1 MENNENLILS
11 GIKDGLTRRM
21 GFVMVGVIP
30 FAFFSLGIF
39 FLNYIE
45 TLKDMLLMGSIFSC
59 FTWINPVIFKD
70 EKEKIKF
77 LSKNEKKEYLK
88 GYKFVSVIISFG
100 TYVFLIILLAIVFLL
115 LEKFEIVIYHF

>member
-1 MENNENLILS
+1 
-11 GIKDGLTRRM
+11 
-21 GFVMVGVIP
+21 
-30 FAFFSLGIF
+30 
-39 FLNYIE
+39 
-45 TLKDMLLMGSIFSC
+45 MGSIFSC

-115 LEKFEIVIYHF
+115 LEKFGIVIYHF